1 MTTRDLFAGS
11 SREPRPLKAYGALT
25 GIYNALFA
33 GFLLHTKRSKHPLPE
48 HVSPAYIVLLGVAT
62 HKLSRLL
69 TKDWVTSFYRA
80 PFVEYQGAGTAPGE
94 VSEKPRG
101 QGLRRALGEL
111 FT

>member
-1 MTTRDLFAGS
+1 MAIHDLVAGY
-11 SREPRPLKAYGALT
+11 SRQPRPLAAYAGLT
-25 GIYNALFA
+25 GLYNALFA
-33 GFLLHTKRSKHPLPE
+33 GSLLAARRRDRPLPE
-48 HVSPAYIVLLGVAT
+48 RIALGDIVLLGVAT

-101 QGLRRALGEL
+101 EGLRRALGEL
-111 FT
+111 VT